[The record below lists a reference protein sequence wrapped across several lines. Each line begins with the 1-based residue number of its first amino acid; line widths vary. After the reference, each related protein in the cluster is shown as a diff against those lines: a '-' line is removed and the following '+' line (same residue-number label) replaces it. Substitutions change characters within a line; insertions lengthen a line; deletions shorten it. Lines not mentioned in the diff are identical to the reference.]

1 MDDDFSLKS
10 DILDRTYL
18 YRFAVRKDSLL
29 SHQEN
34 SDYFQSTKDESY
46 NHSRIRVNCT
56 AKDYYL
62 PGLYIIGYGKG
73 KIIFEIPAFLQIEQ
87 GKSRGGKF
95 KTSNEN
101 KNKKTFLL
109 LFSFD
114 FEFPALDFPR
124 SI

>member
-1 MDDDFSLKS
+1 MFKSYHSYFILKVTNGLEDTNIFHRILNTLAVDDDFSLKS

-62 PGLYIIGYGKG
+62 PGLYMIGYGKG
-73 KIIFEIPAFLQIEQ
+73 KII
-87 GKSRGGKF
+87 
-95 KTSNEN
+95 
-101 KNKKTFLL
+101 
-109 LFSFD
+109 
-114 FEFPALDFPR
+114 
-124 SI
+124 